1 MKKSGQY
8 FASFIFCACLLIGLS
23 SCDTQKSLEN
33 PDLEYFVKY
42 YGSDGNQYGVDM
54 LALADGSF
62 LLLGN
67 YYPNDFAPE
76 IYVVRVDA
84 EGGVLWEQRYAS
96 KSRSMAK
103 DLELT
108 ADGNF
113 IILSEYQSVDSLTNL
128 YLLKISGDGGAL
140 ASTTFGTPANDYARS
155 VTLVDDGG
163 FIVSGTTEFTSTYNL
178 VNNPDPD
185 LGDFFNYR
193 FDQNLVQFSSNDWG
207 PIFPGFGGKFDV
219 AVKAVQRS
227 ADFYVFGYS
236 NINLNNTNPDK
247 TLGLFYFKRNSGGG
261 ETDPFFPGN
270 VVNVTNTDI
279 HFATEVA
286 PGLGTGFIV
295 IGTAQRSVGFSE
307 IFIAR
312 LRSSLTFSS
321 LQSDATIYTAI
332 PLGRTIR
339 GVAAA
344 SSVTGQPGYLVL
356 GNEVR
361 SAGTTNIWL
370 SKIDQSGGVLWS
382 STFGSELD
390 EDRAAAVMELPDGR
404 IVILGTMGLAD
415 NQFKMAL
422 IKVNPNGQLLK

>member
-1 MKKSGQY
+1 M
-8 FASFIFCACLLIGLS
+8 IFGVCLLCGMS
-23 SCDTQKSLEN
+23 ACDTEKGMEN

-42 YGSDGNQYGVDM
+42 YGGDGNQYGVDM
-54 LALADGSF
+54 LSLADGSF

-67 YYPNDFAPE
+67 YYPNDFEPE

-84 EGGVLWEQRYAS
+84 EGGVMWEQRYAN
-96 KSRSMAK
+96 KNRSVAK
-103 DLELT
+103 DLEPT

-128 YLLKISGDGGAL
+128 HLLKISADGDAL
-140 ASTTFGTPANDYARS
+140 VSTSFGTLANDDARS
-155 VTLVDDGG
+155 ITLVDDGG

-193 FDQNLVQFSSNDWG
+193 FDPNLVQFSANDWG
-207 PIFPGFGGKFDV
+207 PVFPGFGGKLDV

-227 ADFYVFGYS
+227 GDFYVFGYS
-236 NINLNNTNPDK
+236 NINLNNTNPNK
-247 TLGLFYFKRNSGGG
+247 TLGLFYFKRNAGGG

-270 VVNVTNTDI
+270 VVNVTDTEI

-361 SAGTTNIWL
+361 SAGTGNIWL

-390 EDRAAAVMELPDGR
+390 EDLAAAVMELPDGK